1 MDGFL
6 KYRFSG
12 LMNKNDLDDF
22 LSGFEFIDVIEGL
35 LFWVKIK
42 YIDREMRYSV
52 LLPVYNEIDN
62 LPLIV
67 YLLYETSLSQ
77 YVFPEF

>member
-1 MDGFL
+1 
-6 KYRFSG
+6 
-12 LMNKNDLDDF
+12 MNKNDLDVF

-35 LFWVKIK
+35 LCWIKIK
-42 YIDREMRYSV
+42 YIDSMRYSV

-67 YLLYETSLSQ
+67 YLLYETSQSQ